1 MKSSISVVI
10 VDDHA
15 VVRAGLRS
23 MLSGER
29 DIKVIGEGANGAE
42 AFTLCRRLHPDVVL
56 LDMRLPGESGSD
68 VCRTLKS
75 GPSSPAV
82 IILTSFD
89 DAATVLAAL
98 EAGADGYLLKDVHGQ
113 DLAGAVRRA
122 AQGTAVL
129 APSVTRTVME
139 SRRRSVPAPDSPVAQ
154 LARLTVQERRALEL
168 VAAGQ
173 TSKEIADTLGLSDG
187 TVRNYLSAT
196 FAKLGVRS
204 RAEAVVLWV
213 KATMAGGGV

>member
-1 MKSSISVVI
+1 MKSSISVVL

-23 MLSGER
+23 MLAAEK
-29 DIKVIGEGANGAE
+29 DIKVIGEGSNGTE
-42 AFTLCRRLHPDVVL
+42 AYALCRRLRPDVLL
-56 LDMRLPGESGSD
+56 LDMRLPGESGSEI
-68 VCRTLKS
+68 CRSLKA

-82 IILTSFD
+82 LILTSFD
-89 DAATVLAAL
+89 DAATVLTAL

-113 DLAGAVRRA
+113 DLAGAIRRA
-122 AQGTAVL
+122 ADGSAVL

-139 SRRRSVPAPDSPVAQ
+139 SRRASTSAPNSPAAQ
-154 LARLTVQERRALEL
+154 LARLSFQERRALEL

-173 TSKEIADTLGLSDG
+173 TSKEIASELNLSDG

-213 KATMAGGGV
+213 KATMSGGG